1 MGTVQGTGI
10 PTQQTGS
17 RLNGTLGERR
27 LHLAALTA
35 AVAQS
40 GEQLSCGLV
49 SRAGGPPVLF
59 VVSHTDKFR
68 TLDVGCERVG
78 GVWWFVRAD
87 TGEGLVPVLEVE
99 DAPALLARLV
109 ERSTDAATSTGG
121 DR

>member
-1 MGTVQGTGI
+1 M
-10 PTQQTGS
+10 
-17 RLNGTLGERR
+17 
-27 LHLAALTA
+27 
-35 AVAQS
+35 
-40 GEQLSCGLV
+40 
-49 SRAGGPPVLF
+49 SRASGPPVLF

-109 ERSTDAATSTGG
+109 ERSTDAAASTSG